1 MELQVIA
8 GATPLTVADAV
19 FDAPFNEGLVHQL
32 VVRHLANA
40 RTATAHQKTRAEV
53 RGGGKKP
60 WKQKGS
66 GRARAGS
73 IRSPLWR
80 GGGKTF
86 PAGGENYTQKLNKK
100 MYRAGM
106 RCIVSEL
113 HRQGR
118 LTVIEAFGVTEP
130 RTRAMVARLAELG
143 LDERPVLLLI
153 VGNEDRQ
160 PRQADLLD
168 QLSLIDLL
176 KTVRPDEIY
185 NLGAMSFVPTSW
197 QQPVLTAEFDLNLE
211 LAARNLPGVDVE
223 ELRYASP
230 VALVRPERVVA
241 TREAVAALV
250 EGLA

>member
-143 LDERPVLLLI
+143 LDERPVLLL
-153 VGNEDRQ
+153 
-160 PRQADLLD
+160 
-168 QLSLIDLL
+168 
-176 KTVRPDEIY
+176 
-185 NLGAMSFVPTSW
+185 
-197 QQPVLTAEFDLNLE
+197 TAEFDLNLE

>member
-8 GATPLTVADAV
+8 GGAPLTVADTV
-19 FDAPFNEGLVHQL
+19 FDVPFNEGLVHQL

-53 RGGGKKP
+53 SGGGKKP

-113 HRQGR
+113 NRQGR
-118 LTVIEAFGVTEP
+118 LTVVESFGVNEP
-130 RTRAMVARLAELG
+130 KTKAIVARLAELG
-143 LDERPVLLLI
+143 LEDRPLLL
-153 VGNEDRQ
+153 
-160 PRQADLLD
+160 
-168 QLSLIDLL
+168 
-176 KTVRPDEIY
+176 
-185 NLGAMSFVPTSW
+185 
-197 QQPVLTAEFDLNLE
+197 LTADFDLNLE

-223 ELRYASP
+223 QLRYANP